1 MSRRDHSLSV
11 FSGTF
16 WCAREPPGI
25 VVTNPGASA
34 AAIGGGDD
42 FDACCLPPLLPAS
55 NGSSHGR
62 RCRVHSSG
70 HSRCDRPVSV
80 INLIEGLCC
89 PSSLPLTPLPLFPS
103 RRGERRRG
111 GETSFGVSMDRA
123 SKRRRSIQ
131 KIGEG
136 LFPLLPRRRSRGG
149 EEDGPVTLSCA
160 AARRILPF
168 GGIILLIIE
177 K

>member
-62 RCRVHSSG
+62 RRRRVHSSG

-111 GETSFGVSMDRA
+111 GGRHLAYRWIGQA
-123 SKRRRSIQ
+123 SGGALFKKSVRDFFPFSPAAEAEVEKGKTVQSRSLRPQ
-131 KIGEG
+131 HVGSGNLVE
-136 LFPLLPRRRSRGG
+136 
-149 EEDGPVTLSCA
+149 
-160 AARRILPF
+160 
-168 GGIILLIIE
+168 
-177 K
+177 

>member
-70 HSRCDRPVSV
+70 HSLCDRPVSV

-111 GETSFGVSMDRA
+111 GGRHLAYRWIGQA
-123 SKRRRSIQ
+123 SGGALFKKSVRDFFPFSPAAEAEVEKGKTVQSRSLRPQ
-131 KIGEG
+131 HVGSGNLVE
-136 LFPLLPRRRSRGG
+136 
-149 EEDGPVTLSCA
+149 
-160 AARRILPF
+160 
-168 GGIILLIIE
+168 
-177 K
+177 

>member
-62 RCRVHSSG
+62 RRRRVHSSG

-111 GETSFGVSMDRA
+111 GDVIWRIDGSGKQAEA
-123 SKRRRSIQ
+123 LYSKNRRGTFSPSPPPPKPRWRRGRSSHA
-131 KIGEG
+131 
-136 LFPLLPRRRSRGG
+136 LLCRS
-149 EEDGPVTLSCA
+149 T
-160 AARRILPF
+160 
-168 GGIILLIIE
+168 
-177 K
+177 